1 MTKRLSK
8 SDVEFT
14 KRVTLVNAL
23 VPLGLLVWDLAAGRA
38 GANPLEFATHTTG
51 MLALVFVVLS
61 LAVTPL
67 RRVTGL
73 QWLAQ
78 HRRMIGLVAFL
89 YAVLHLLCY
98 VWFDKAFDAAAV
110 AADTVKR
117 PFVAVGMATLL
128 MMMPLAA
135 TSTNGMI
142 KRLGGKRWR
151 RLHRLNYAIGTGAAL
166 HFFLLVKA
174 DVRLPIAFVVVVVV
188 LLGFRLVDRYVSP
201 RLSRHQPEQ
210 PSSK

>member
-1 MTKRLSK
+1 MRRLSK

-14 KRVTLVNAL
+14 KRVTVVNAF
-23 VPLGLLVWDLAAGRA
+23 VPLAMLVWDLAAGRA

-67 RRVTGL
+67 RRVTGF

-78 HRRMIGLVAFL
+78 HRRPVGLVAFL
-89 YAVLHLLCY
+89 YALLHLLCY
-98 VWFDKAFDAAAV
+98 VWFDKAFDVAAV

-117 PFVAVGMATLL
+117 PFIAVGMATL
-128 MMMPLAA
+128 MMMVPLAA
-135 TSTNGMI
+135 TSTDGMI
-142 KRLGGKRWR
+142 KRIGGKRWR
-151 RLHRLNYAIGTGAAL
+151 LLHRLNYAIGVGAAL

-174 DVRLPIAFVVVVVV
+174 DVRLPIAFIVAVAL
-188 LLGFRLVDRYVSP
+188 LLGFRFVDRYVIP